1 VGDGYDGEGGD
12 DVNKANDTGISTWQI
27 FIAVMTVVVAV
38 AVMAVQWQ
46 STAGRVTSLTAQ
58 LNEQAELHDKDIA
71 RLDESNRSRRLE
83 IGEIN
88 SRLAT
93 LEERTG

>member
-1 VGDGYDGEGGD
+1 MP
-12 DVNKANDTGISTWQI
+12 KAHDTGINTWQI
-27 FIAVMTVVVAV
+27 LTAVVAVVVAV

-46 STAGRVTSLTAQ
+46 TTASTVANLQHQ
-58 LNEQAELHDKDIA
+58 LVEQELLHDKDIA

-93 LEERTG
+93 LEERTH

>member
-1 VGDGYDGEGGD
+1 MP
-12 DVNKANDTGISTWQI
+12 KAHDTGISTWQI
-27 FIAVMTVVVAV
+27 IAAVMTIVVAV

-46 STAGRVTSLTAQ
+46 STASRVSSLTAQ
-58 LNEQAELHDKDIA
+58 LNQQAELHDKDIA

>member
-1 VGDGYDGEGGD
+1 MT
-12 DVNKANDTGISTWQI
+12 KNDTGISTWQI

-46 STAGRVTSLTAQ
+46 STASRVASLTQQ
-58 LNEQAELHDKDIA
+58 LNEQSELHDKDIA
-71 RLDESNRSRRLE
+71 RLDESNRSRRIE

>member
-1 VGDGYDGEGGD
+1 MP
-12 DVNKANDTGISTWQI
+12 KASDTGISTWQI

-46 STAGRVTSLTAQ
+46 STAGTVANLRQQ
-58 LNEQAELHDKDIA
+58 LNEQSDLHEKDIA
-71 RLDESNRSRRLE
+71 RLDESNRSRRIE

-88 SRLAT
+88 SRLAR

>member
-1 VGDGYDGEGGD
+1 MT
-12 DVNKANDTGISTWQI
+12 KNDTGISTWQI
-27 FIAVMTVVVAV
+27 VVAVMTIVVTVSV
-38 AVMAVQWQ
+38 LAVQWQ
-46 STAGRVTSLTAQ
+46 SATDQINVLSGKLESI
-58 LNEQAELHDKDIA
+58 EQLHDKDIA
-71 RLDESNRSRRLE
+71 RLDESNRSRRIE